1 LRVTGSLQQMDN
13 ARSRSRRG
21 RRRGCVSR
29 DGLAFLAAGA
39 LASGNAW
46 NGLRTIPER
55 GLIRLLTAFGAG
67 LVTSELPL
75 LVIAAQGTLAAAALR
90 RLDGRDPAVRGGM
103 VLAAG
108 AAGGLGV
115 LHLRALGARAVLDA
129 ALDEGLGAD
138 RQQREVRPA
147 CPGEAGEPAR
157 SPGLVR
163 MMRVR
168 ARYDHAA
175 DIEYGNGSPRT
186 CLDIWRRPE
195 LAAGAGAPVLLQ
207 VHGGGWMYGNKRGQ
221 AYPLMAHLAERGW
234 VCVSIGY
241 PLSPAATW
249 PDQIVAVKQALAWIK
264 TNIAQYGG
272 DPAFVAITGG
282 SAGGHLAALAALT
295 PGDPMYQPGFEG
307 VDTSVQ
313 AAVPFYGVYDWTNRD
328 GGYSLV
334 QPFIERHV
342 VKRRPP
348 AADRV
353 LHQASPIHR
362 AGPEAPP
369 TFLLHGTNDSLV
381 PVAGA
386 RALAAAL
393 RAQSLAPVVYAELP
407 GAQHAFDLFSS
418 VRARAAAVAV
428 EAFLATVYGDHRDA
442 RRR

>member
-1 LRVTGSLQQMDN
+1 MEN
-13 ARSRSRRG
+13 ARSPLSPSRSHG
-21 RRRGCVSR
+21 RASGEGV
-29 DGLAFLAAGA
+29 AFLAAGA
-39 LASGNAW
+39 LAAANVW
-46 NGLRTIPER
+46 NGLRPIPER
-55 GLIRLLTAFGAG
+55 GLVRLLTGFGAG

-75 LVIAAQGTLAAAALR
+75 LVLAAQGTLAAAALR
-90 RLDGRDPAVRGGM
+90 RLDARDPAVQGGM

-115 LHLRALGARAVLDA
+115 LHRRALGAGAVLDA

-138 RQQREVRPA
+138 RRQREVRPT
-147 CPGEAGEPAR
+147 CPVEAGEPAP

-168 ARYDHAA
+168 ARYAHAA
-175 DIEYGNGSPRT
+175 DIQYGSGSPRT
-186 CLDIWRRPE
+186 RLDIWRRPDVA
-195 LAAGAGAPVLLQ
+195 AAGGAPVLLQ

-234 VCVSIGY
+234 LCISIGY

-264 TNIAQYGG
+264 TNVSQYGG
-272 DPAFVAITGG
+272 DPSFVAITGG
-282 SAGGHLAALAALT
+282 SAGGHLAALTALT
-295 PGDPMYQPGFEG
+295 PRDPTYQPGFED

-313 AAVPFYGVYDWTNRD
+313 AVVPFYGVYDWTNRE

-342 VKRRPP
+342 VKQRPP

-353 LHQASPIHR
+353 LRQASPVHR
-362 AGPEAPP
+362 VGPEAPP

-386 RALAAAL
+386 RALAAGL
-393 RAQSLAPVVYAELP
+393 RAQSRAPVVYAELP

-418 VRARAAAVAV
+418 VRARAVAVAV
-428 EAFLATVYGDHRDA
+428 ESFLATVYGDHRKA